1 MNPRVLVI
9 ALALAVLVL
18 GGGWY
23 LIQQSAVHE
32 GAASVA
38 SPAATS
44 PARDTPRAAP
54 ERPAAAPAR
63 AGSPRVAGASPE
75 SAAPSGA
82 ASATPARP
90 SATRGTLH
98 VTSDVPNALVFLD
111 RTYAGTAPVTIP
123 NILLGPHKVNVS
135 LEGFEGAS
143 QEVEIV
149 AGAQDV
155 EVRLRE
161 VHLKASVAVVHTHRT
176 GSCMGQLIATPQGM
190 RYETADPE
198 DGFSV
203 ALNDL
208 ELFDVDY
215 LKKNLRVKLRGGKTY
230 NFTEPEGNADRLFV
244 FQRDVEKARARLAKG
259 DAPAS

>member
-1 MNPRVLVI
+1 M
-9 ALALAVLVL
+9 
-18 GGGWY
+18 
-23 LIQQSAVHE
+23 
-32 GAASVA
+32 
-38 SPAATS
+38 T
-44 PARDTPRAAP
+44 T
-54 ERPAAAPAR
+54 
-63 AGSPRVAGASPE
+63 
-75 SAAPSGA
+75 
-82 ASATPARP
+82 
-90 SATRGTLH
+90 
-98 VTSDVPNALVFLD
+98 DVPNALVFLD

-161 VHLKASVAVVHTHRT
+161 VHLKASVAVVHKHRA
-176 GSCMGQLIATPQGM
+176 GSCMGQLIASPQGM
-190 RYETADPE
+190 RYETSDPE

-244 FQRDVEKARARLAKG
+244 FQRDVEKARTRLARG
-259 DAPAS
+259 DAPGS